1 MASSSQD
8 QLPWVEELPDEEP
21 RLIFRVPSNPLEYK
35 GSWQDRPIGR
45 NPLDGITLSYY
56 NNSKTMHNS
65 NILQAVILRD
75 HGFARVERPGAE
87 WNIFWCAGQVDP
99 CELPLM
105 KPHQRVNKFPKAN
118 CLTLKANLWTN
129 YLRMRRRFGADAFDF
144 MPTTFLLP
152 HQLSQLSEHIRASGD
167 DGTDPKAVWIVKPA
181 AAYCGRGISLH
192 RSGPELPQQLLGE
205 GQRGVASRYLDRP
218 FLLDGL
224 KSDIRIYVLV
234 TSWHPL
240 TVYQYGE
247 GLARFATEPYTLDD
261 IQATCSNTPPRQPL
275 SLQPS
280 AFSPSTGETTH
291 PGLQGRCAH
300 LTNYSLN
307 KLSAGFVND
316 DSEASGSKWSLAA
329 FKQRRT
335 PECRGGRGEGAERS
349 LPGDTLPPCR
359 LLREVFGFDVMLDSD
374 AKPWLLE
381 ASAAAEIYPRRM
393 LVDLLNTIG
402 VPVPPRG
409 SGPAAGGTERPTA
422 QQAASG
428 LPESGGSGPAQP
440 EAEALSQQECEMLRH
455 VNAELRRSKQGG
467 WRRLFPS
474 ERGGDYLDFFDAS
487 RRRLHGLP
495 YDV

>member
-1 MASSSQD
+1 MPGPRPGRRRSLFPHGRLPTAWREEVPVAETVTKAGLSGPFTASAHIILIWSAAEELEAKLLERRLLKAREVGQSPPDRRDHQ
-8 QLPWVEELPDEEP
+8 VEELPDEEP

-381 ASAAAEIYPRRM
+381 ASAAAEIYPRCSTAM
-393 LVDLLNTIG
+393 L
-402 VPVPPRG
+402 
-409 SGPAAGGTERPTA
+409 
-422 QQAASG
+422 
-428 LPESGGSGPAQP
+428 
-440 EAEALSQQECEMLRH
+440 
-455 VNAELRRSKQGG
+455 
-467 WRRLFPS
+467 LFPS